1 MNHTKKM
8 AAGLLA
14 LLPAGGV
21 LAGCGGQSREDAI
34 GALTNTETP
43 TAAAKATPTANA
55 EDEFEAGVCTD
66 TEYTNAWIGLKFTAT
81 DDMTMQTKEQIQDS
95 QEAGAE
101 LLQVEQ
107 SSNANVVTE
116 MAAVTPEGN
125 NINISAVKDQ
135 SGVITP
141 SMYVRQME
149 NALEAQTGENVSY
162 EFGDPSQRTVA
173 GVEFETLDLRCT
185 IEQNGQEFTMN
196 QTMLVCKKGNWLY
209 QMVISYFEDDALETF
224 LACFS
229 AV

>member
-14 LLPAGGV
+14 LLLAGGV

-66 TEYTNAWIGLKFTAT
+66 AEYTNAWIGLKFT
-81 DDMTMQTKEQIQDS
+81 EIQDS

-209 QMVISYFEDDALETF
+209 QMVISYFEDDVLETF

>member
-14 LLPAGGV
+14 LLLAGGV

-66 TEYTNAWIGLKFTAT
+66 AEYTNAWIGLKFT
-81 DDMTMQTKEQIQDS
+81 EIQDS

-116 MAAVTPEGN
+116 MAAVTPEEN

-209 QMVISYFEDDALETF
+209 QMVISYFEDDVLETF

>member
-14 LLPAGGV
+14 LLLAGGV

-116 MAAVTPEGN
+116 MAAVTPEGTTS
-125 NINISAVKDQ
+125 IFPPLK
-135 SGVITP
+135 TK
-141 SMYVRQME
+141 
-149 NALEAQTGENVSY
+149 
-162 EFGDPSQRTVA
+162 A
-173 GVEFETLDLRCT
+173 G
-185 IEQNGQEFTMN
+185 
-196 QTMLVCKKGNWLY
+196 
-209 QMVISYFEDDALETF
+209 S
-224 LACFS
+224 
-229 AV
+229 

>member
-14 LLPAGGV
+14 LLLAGGV

-107 SSNANVVTE
+107 SSNANVLRKWRRLRRRGT
-116 MAAVTPEGN
+116 TSIFPPL
-125 NINISAVKDQ
+125 K
-135 SGVITP
+135 TK
-141 SMYVRQME
+141 
-149 NALEAQTGENVSY
+149 
-162 EFGDPSQRTVA
+162 A
-173 GVEFETLDLRCT
+173 G
-185 IEQNGQEFTMN
+185 
-196 QTMLVCKKGNWLY
+196 
-209 QMVISYFEDDALETF
+209 S
-224 LACFS
+224 
-229 AV
+229 

>member
-14 LLPAGGV
+14 LLLAGGV

-66 TEYTNAWIGLKFTAT
+66 AEYTNAWIGLKFT
-81 DDMTMQTKEQIQDS
+81 EIQDS

-185 IEQNGQEFTMN
+185 IEQNGQEFSMN

-209 QMVISYFEDDALETF
+209 QMVISYFEDDVLETF

>member
-1 MNHTKKM
+1 
-8 AAGLLA
+8 
-14 LLPAGGV
+14 
-21 LAGCGGQSREDAI
+21 
-34 GALTNTETP
+34 
-43 TAAAKATPTANA
+43 
-55 EDEFEAGVCTD
+55 
-66 TEYTNAWIGLKFTAT
+66 
-81 DDMTMQTKEQIQDS
+81 MQTKEQIQDS

-209 QMVISYFEDDALETF
+209 QMVISYFEDDVLETF

>member
-14 LLPAGGV
+14 LLLAGGV

-66 TEYTNAWIGLKFTAT
+66 AEYTNAWIGLKFTAT

-141 SMYVRQME
+141 LDVRPPD
-149 NALEAQTGENVSY
+149 GKC
-162 EFGDPSQRTVA
+162 A
-173 GVEFETLDLRCT
+173 GSTDRRKRILRVWRSFAAHR
-185 IEQNGQEFTMN
+185 GRRG
-196 QTMLVCKKGNWLY
+196 V
-209 QMVISYFEDDALETF
+209 
-224 LACFS
+224 
-229 AV
+229 

>member
-14 LLPAGGV
+14 LLLAGGV

-66 TEYTNAWIGLKFTAT
+66 AEYTNAWIGLKFTAT

-196 QTMLVCKKGNWLY
+196 QTMLVCKKGK
-209 QMVISYFEDDALETF
+209 
-224 LACFS
+224 LAVPNGHQLF
-229 AV
+229 